1 VTYQATLTL
10 GAGEEAAA
18 SMRSRPRRPNF
29 HSKGSDLLVV
39 VLERGD
45 HERGDFLRARDVVG
59 VRTLRWSTEK

>member
-18 SMRSRPRRPNF
+18 SMRSRSRRPNF

-45 HERGDFLRARDVVG
+45 PRGDFLRARDVVG